1 MIDRSKIPYRDIPVL
16 PLRNTLLFPG
26 QTIPVVVGR
35 QRSLA
40 AVDVALVSD
49 RWILIVAQK
58 DDSSTPELDG
68 LHRIGV
74 IARIE
79 NRIAG
84 EEGQSCQ
91 LVLSGYLRFQASAI
105 NDKGTYLVAEGSP
118 LEDIL
123 DLEGE
128 MAQALMKNL
137 KVLAKEI
144 FSYFHPSTAQLG
156 AFIDAIKDPVQ
167 LTHLASQHLD
177 LKVPR
182 KQQLL
187 EMLSVKNRFLTLLDI
202 MVKVRDELIIQKEVS
217 QKVSGKI
224 GKQQRDALLRE
235 QIHALQEEL
244 GEGRNEISKDYL
256 EKIENNELPEEAKKV
271 ALEQLARLE
280 TMSSG
285 SPELHVIRNYL
296 DLLVALPW
304 KDQEAPE
311 IDLDKAR
318 DILERDHFGL
328 EKIKKRILQ
337 HLAVMKLKHDKKGSI
352 LLFVGPPGVGKTSLA
367 RSIAESLDRQYARIC
382 LGGIRD
388 DAEIRGHRRTYVG
401 ALPGRIIDG
410 IKRVGQNNPVFVL
423 DEIDKLNRG
432 WGGDPASALLEVLD
446 PEQNAHF
453 VDHYLDVAFDLSRVF
468 FVATANSLET
478 ISGPLLDRME
488 MIEVFGYTTQEKIH
502 IARKHLY
509 PKQLMEHGLT
519 EKRLKMSDEILLKV
533 ISGYTREAGVRD
545 LQRQI
550 AALIRFAAEKIV
562 SQHLEAP
569 CEFSLAEVEEA
580 LGPERYLLETT
591 ERNVV
596 SGVATGLAWTPMG
609 GDILFVESRAMP
621 GKGQLMITGQLGDVM
636 KESAQIAFSHV
647 RSRVQPLAATV
658 RMDQTDFHLH
668 VPSGAIPKDG
678 PSAGV
683 TILAALTSLVLNKPV
698 PTDLA
703 MTGEITLRGA
713 VLPVGGI
720 KEKVI
725 AAHRAGVRRV
735 ILPKR
740 NERDLTE
747 VPEEVRSQIEFQM
760 IETVDDLFQAIFGF
774 TIPEVSGS
782 PIQGTP
788 NSQSHFAVEANG

>member
-16 PLRNTLLFPG
+16 PLRNALLFPG

-40 AVDVALVSD
+40 AVDAALAGD

-58 DDSSTPELDG
+58 DDASNPTLED
-68 LHRIGV
+68 LHRVGV

-79 NRIAG
+79 NRIASD
-84 EEGQSCQ
+84 EGQSCQ
-91 LVLSGYLRFQASAI
+91 LVLSGYIRFQASSI
-105 NDKGTYLVAEGSP
+105 SEKGNYLVAEGAP

-128 MAQALMKNL
+128 MAHSLMKNL

-144 FSYFHPSTAQLG
+144 FSYFQPSMAQLG
-156 AFIDAIKDPVQ
+156 TFIEAINDPVQ
-167 LTHLASQHLD
+167 LTHLAAQHLE
-177 LKVPR
+177 LKISR
-182 KQQLL
+182 KQQIL
-187 EMLSVKNRFLTLLDI
+187 EMLSVKNRFLTLLEI
-202 MVKVRDELIIQKEVS
+202 MVKVRDDLKIQREVS
-217 QKVSGKI
+217 PKVSGKL
-224 GKQQRDALLRE
+224 GNQQREAILRE
-235 QIHALQEEL
+235 QIRALQEEL
-244 GEGRNEISKDYL
+244 GEGRSDLSKDYL
-256 EKIENNELPEEAKKV
+256 EKIEQSGMSEEAKKV

-280 TMSSG
+280 SMSNG

-304 KDQEAPE
+304 RDQESEE

-318 DILERDHFGL
+318 AILDRDHFGL
-328 EKIKKRILQ
+328 EKIKTRILQ
-337 HLAVMKLKHDKKGSI
+337 HLAVMKLKKDKKGSI

-367 RSIAESLDRQYARIC
+367 RSIAESLGREYARIS
-382 LGGIRD
+382 LGGVRD

-423 DEIDKLNRG
+423 DEIDKMNRG
-432 WGGDPASALLEVLD
+432 WGGDPASAMLEVLD
-446 PEQNAHF
+446 PEQNVHF
-453 VDHYLDVAFDLSRVF
+453 MDHYLDVPFDLSRVF

-478 ISGPLLDRME
+478 IPGPLLDRME
-488 MIEVFGYTTQEKIH
+488 IIPVSGYTTLEKLH
-502 IARKHLY
+502 IARKHLF
-509 PKQLMEHGLT
+509 PKQLTEHGLT
-519 EKRLKMSDEILLKV
+519 DDRLKLSDEVLLKV
-533 ISGYTREAGVRD
+533 IGSYTREAGVRD

-562 SQHLEAP
+562 TQPVDQPFVLT
-569 CEFSLAEVEEA
+569 LASVEEA
-580 LGPERYLLETT
+580 LGSEKFMLEVAERSA
-591 ERNVV
+591 VA
-596 SGVATGLAWTPMG
+596 GVATGMAWTPMG

-621 GKGQLMITGQLGDVM
+621 GKGQLLITGQLGDVM

-647 RSRVQPLAATV
+647 RSRIQPYAATL

-683 TILAALTSLVLNKPV
+683 TILAAMTSLVLNKPV

-713 VLPVGGI
+713 VMPVGGI

-725 AAHRAGVRRV
+725 AAHRAGICRV
-735 ILPKR
+735 LLPKR
-740 NERDLTE
+740 NERDLKE
-747 VPEEVRSQIEFQM
+747 VPEEVRSQINFEF
-760 IETVDDLFQAIFGF
+760 IENVDALFQVIFGF
-774 TIPEVSGS
+774 TIPEVSG
-782 PIQGTP
+782 T
-788 NSQSHFAVEANG
+788 AVRLSVN